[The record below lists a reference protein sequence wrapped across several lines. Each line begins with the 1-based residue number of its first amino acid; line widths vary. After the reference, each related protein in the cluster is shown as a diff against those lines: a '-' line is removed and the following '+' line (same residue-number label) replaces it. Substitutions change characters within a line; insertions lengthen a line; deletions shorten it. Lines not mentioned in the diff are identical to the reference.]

1 MAVTLGSSDARARA
15 HTTAPILCAGR
26 MRSNTARA
34 MGARAWAARSLVVAA
49 LASLCV
55 AGVAAD
61 VEPRDDASALGE
73 SESRLVDLRYELSVR
88 LPKGVLPC
96 ELTPDEGAMHAVE
109 KAVFDAINHDVA
121 PLPRNADVRLACVCE
136 GERCDERCAEDF
148 VAPEEHVA
156 ELAIEA
162 TLGAAHASVKA
173 AEKKPART
181 ASNARTA
188 LLSAARARVARSRSS
203 AASGARHLV
212 VGPAYSA
219 ERRHSIATTTSSP
232 RPAARAST
240 PCTRSAR

>member
-1 MAVTLGSSDARARA
+1 
-15 HTTAPILCAGR
+15 
-26 MRSNTARA
+26 
-34 MGARAWAARSLVVAA
+34 
-49 LASLCV
+49 
-55 AGVAAD
+55 
-61 VEPRDDASALGE
+61 
-73 SESRLVDLRYELSVR
+73 
-88 LPKGVLPC
+88 
-96 ELTPDEGAMHAVE
+96 MHAVE

-136 GERCDERCAEDF
+136 GARCDERCAEDF

-188 LLSAARARVARSRSS
+188 LLGARRARVARCEILGSFWR
-203 AASGARHLV
+203 ARHLV
-212 VGPAYSA
+212 AGVPAYAACEA
-219 ERRHSIATTTSSP
+219 ERHGKYLDRDDDVV
-232 RPAARAST
+232 PARGSARAST

>member
-1 MAVTLGSSDARARA
+1 MVREGYGTSGEGNGTTVGHLKVGTGEVLPLLARDPNYSSVPGSDAEPRLSELGSDDAPRART
-15 HTTAPILCAGR
+15 HTTAPILCTGR
-26 MRSNTARA
+26 MRSNTSRA

-136 GERCDERCAEDF
+136 GERCDERCADC
-148 VAPEEHVA
+148 
-156 ELAIEA
+156 
-162 TLGAAHASVKA
+162 
-173 AEKKPART
+173 
-181 ASNARTA
+181 
-188 LLSAARARVARSRSS
+188 LL
-203 AASGARHLV
+203 
-212 VGPAYSA
+212 Y
-219 ERRHSIATTTSSP
+219 TSPSP
-232 RPAARAST
+232 RDS
-240 PCTRSAR
+240 